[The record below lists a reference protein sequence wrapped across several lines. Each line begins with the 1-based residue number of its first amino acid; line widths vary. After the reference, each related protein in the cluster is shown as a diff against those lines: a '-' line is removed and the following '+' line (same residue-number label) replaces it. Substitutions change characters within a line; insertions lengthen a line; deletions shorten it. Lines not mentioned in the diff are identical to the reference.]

1 MPLGSR
7 DAARR
12 RLQHRA
18 KLSSLTRNASFEV
31 SEGDHQIIYV
41 ACGVTKLVAH
51 MSDSRDQVLA
61 FHFVGDI
68 FTVPAPDN
76 YVYSVIA
83 LREARL
89 VTFPSDDYLTE
100 ATTEPGILRYLLDNT
115 ILSLRRSREK
125 VIALGSKTAAERLAV
140 FLLNMAERIGT
151 ERDGLCAFDLP
162 MSRRD
167 ISESLGLTIETVSRQ
182 LTKLRDDGVIETIG
196 RSKVILRRPELLRER
211 AGYSTRSCAISSS

>member
-1 MPLGSR
+1 MWIELQLLG
-7 DAARR
+7 
-12 RLQHRA
+12 
-18 KLSSLTRNASFEV
+18 
-31 SEGDHQIIYV
+31 
-41 ACGVTKLVAH
+41 
-51 MSDSRDQVLA
+51 
-61 FHFVGDI
+61 
-68 FTVPAPDN
+68 
-76 YVYSVIA
+76 
-83 LREARL
+83 
-89 VTFPSDDYLTE
+89 
-100 ATTEPGILRYLLDNT
+100 PGIQ
-115 ILSLRRSREK
+115 RRSFASLACPLPPRPWQ
-125 VIALGSKTAAERLAV
+125 IALGSKTAAERLAV